1 MEVTPEMYAWLTDL
15 NIINPFSSLK
25 SDVVG
30 NFVVPEKTIQLML
43 GGKYMDIILTTLQ
56 SAYNKFYKL
65 KLNYL
70 TKLSELKEITED
82 QDYISNS
89 IKYANWHLINE
100 MLNQFGI
107 SYSEDQ
113 INQLINGDRDFLLK
127 VITQIYYLCNQFLK
141 DRGGKDDPNKKT
153 DKNFDEK
160 NLNIKNK
167 EKDKEKDKESA
178 LNDKSIISE
187 LENENNLKRSNTKH
201 MTSGTGTKKIMKL

>member
-30 NFVVPEKTIQLML
+30 NFVVPEKTITLML
-43 GGKYMDIILTTLQ
+43 GGKYFDIILKTLQ

-70 TKLSELKEITED
+70 EKLEQLKDIADD

-89 IKYANWHLINE
+89 VKYANWHLINE

-113 INQLINGDRDFLLK
+113 INQIINGDRDFLLK
-127 VITQIYYLCNQFLK
+127 VITQVYYLCNQFLK
-141 DRGGKDDPNKKT
+141 DRGGKD
-153 DKNFDEK
+153 EK
-160 NLNIKNK
+160 NKNK
-167 EKDKEKDKESA
+167 SK
-178 LNDKSIISE
+178 
-187 LENENNLKRSNTKH
+187 
-201 MTSGTGTKKIMKL
+201 